1 MTISL
6 KESEKAGW
14 CLLQLVGICYKETN
28 VFVIPL
34 GCGHILKGTNDHLY
48 RQLFSNMNLVV
59 TLETWMKRSI
69 PWKSFFCS
77 SSVFQRFRKAAHTYR
92 WNLLNTKKTYIQS
105 YIIRITWTRQAQ
117 PDKCPTNGWWH
128 WEGVPAEGDC
138 SSTWKSCWH
147 SSINSNCL
155 TWSWIEDTG
164 HLCWQC
170 VCAGWDPPSS
180 VVPLTACF
188 KMWCQIFKKTYFQD
202 SFFSFSNVNGNFP
215 PDFGL
220 NSWLC
225 KSIVI
230 LDSIQNL

>member
-1 MTISL
+1 MQNCQSPVSIS
-6 KESEKAGW
+6 EWVSE
-14 CLLQLVGICYKETN
+14 I
-28 VFVIPL
+28 
-34 GCGHILKGTNDHLY
+34 
-48 RQLFSNMNLVV
+48 R
-59 TLETWMKRSI
+59 
-69 PWKSFFCS
+69 
-77 SSVFQRFRKAAHTYR
+77 SSVQEMLAH
-92 WNLLNTKKTYIQS
+92 LKTYFQS

-147 SSINSNCL
+147 SSINSNCF

-188 KMWCQIFKKTYFQD
+188 KMWCQIFKKKKSRLF
-202 SFFSFSNVNGNFP
+202 FFSFSNVNGNFP